1 MTNHRDDPEDR
12 ADEGGRGPGAQGSPG
27 AGPGRTPGR
36 EAPGGRPG
44 DEAAAGPEEAGGG
57 AGDTDPQGAGP
68 GSVGDG
74 PEGTGDGAG
83 EEARDGEGSGRAGG
97 RQGARRAWGDAF
109 SEVQDLVGEVVGDV
123 LEGVR
128 DAASGRFPR
137 MDLVRVEGE
146 GYRLLVDLPGLT
158 RDDVEVLTLG
168 NELTIRGERPRPELP
183 EGSEVLRSE
192 RAHGTFERTIRMPP
206 EVREEGVAA
215 SFEDGVLTVRLPHA
229 EPSDARTVDIG

>member
-1 MTNHRDDPEDR
+1 MTNHRGDPEDR
-12 ADEGGRGPGAQGSPG
+12 ADEGSQGSGAQGSGGPG

-44 DEAAAGPEEAGGG
+44 DEADGAQGASGPGPGGGDRRGAGTGPTDGGPEE
-57 AGDTDPQGAGP
+57 
-68 GSVGDG
+68 S
-74 PEGTGDGAG
+74 GDGA
-83 EEARDGEGSGRAGG
+83 DQGEGGG
-97 RQGARRAWGDAF
+97 RTGGRRGARRAWGDAF
-109 SEVQDLVGEVVGDV
+109 SEVQDLMGEVVGDV

-128 DAASGRFPR
+128 DAASARFPR

-146 GYRLLVDLPGLT
+146 GYRLLVDLPGMN
-158 RDDVEVLTLG
+158 REDVEVLTLG
-168 NELTIRGERPRPELP
+168 NELTIRGERARPELP

-192 RAHGTFERTIRMPP
+192 RAHGKFERTIRMPP